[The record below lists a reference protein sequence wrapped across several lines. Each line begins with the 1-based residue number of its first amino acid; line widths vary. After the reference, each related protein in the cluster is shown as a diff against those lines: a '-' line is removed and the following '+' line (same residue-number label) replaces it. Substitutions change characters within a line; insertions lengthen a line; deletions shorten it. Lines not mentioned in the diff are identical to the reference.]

1 MACENYLRGLL
12 LVGVFMLG
20 ILGIVASGG
29 SSGGGGDDVNVSF
42 PTPTLPAGAVRLD
55 NMNATEIAEEA
66 VLFISL
72 LSSFADFKT
81 EAPPSSAIED
91 VIKRTVEYLNQRDRG
106 SPSVAARTDDLSAF
120 FCPNGGS
127 AIVNSSESGDTL
139 QGTIDLTD
147 CNLDLVIMIN
157 GSLSFISSENF
168 TTLDYALR
176 IGGTLTLS
184 DGINP
189 DAVFV
194 LDFDNS
200 GNDGTTDFSLTTD
213 FSVDGR
219 PGGGYLVTTIQ
230 PIVGN
235 FFSFVYFSGQLIVD
249 GADDTQL
256 RITVVPGN
264 MADVEL
270 DDGLGG
276 PFVIVPPPIAL
287 PPL

>member
-1 MACENYLRGLL
+1 MAPEKYFREIL
-12 LVGVFMLG
+12 LVGIYMLG
-20 ILGIVASGG
+20 LLGIVASG
-29 SSGGGGDDVNVSF
+29 SSGGGSDDINVSF
-42 PTPTLPAGAVRLD
+42 PTPTLPVGAVKLD
-55 NMNATEIAEEA
+55 NMNATDIAEEA

-72 LSSFADFKT
+72 LSGFADFKT
-81 EAPPSSAIED
+81 VAPSSSAIED
-91 VIKRTVEYLNQRDRG
+91 IIKRTIEYVNQRDRG

-127 AIVNSSESGDTL
+127 AIVNSDESGDTIS
-139 QGTIDLTD
+139 GTIDLTD
-147 CNLDLVIMIN
+147 CDVGLGILIN
-157 GSLSFISSENF
+157 GRLSIIASENF
-168 TTLDYALR
+168 TTLDYASR

-194 LDFDNS
+194 MDFDIS
-200 GNDGTTDFSLTTD
+200 GNDGTGDFSLTTD

-219 PGGGYLVTTIQ
+219 PGGGYLVTTMQ

-249 GADDTQL
+249 GADNTQL

-264 MADVEL
+264 MADIEL
-270 DDGLGG
+270 DNGLGG
-276 PFVIVPPPIAL
+276 GFVIVPPPIAL